1 MANVNFDPNAR
12 YNMGPN
18 AAGCGRVSVETTLTS
33 TGTYGLTMH
42 SFGSGTD
49 DVLANSNLWD
59 GFNAAGAG
67 RANPGPN
74 RAGAPRSINN
84 T

>member
-1 MANVNFDPNAR
+1 
-12 YNMGPN
+12 
-18 AAGCGRVSVETTLTS
+18 
-33 TGTYGLTMH
+33 MH